1 MLRRINSKI
10 ALKIAILVIIEIIL
24 IIGSFGVLAFF
35 ESLGSSLGNSINIA
49 GKNRYLTANLLLQT
63 ERYLDGSSDVSKL
76 KGAIDS
82 FQLNLISLKDG
93 GTISGLELRPL
104 PSEFLNLWNTIDLKW
119 NIYKTSITDK
129 IIIPSQEGKAIIIN
143 QLGIKK
149 EFDTIASDIIR
160 SSDTLVKQLGE
171 KVDKNSQNLMLLQII
186 FGILNIGIL
195 VLILFLIAR
204 ILKPIF
210 ALTQAT
216 LEVKKGNLDV
226 SIKGKGNDE
235 LSVLSES
242 FNSMVGSIRNYI
254 KKLNELTKEL
264 EIANEGLKH
273 KDQLKD
279 EFVSMISH
287 ELKTPLVPI
296 KGYAQMLLRPKFM
309 GDLNEKQKKAIESIA
324 RNIGKLEA
332 LVGDVLDVY
341 KLDMG
346 KLKFSMI
353 DTDVTK
359 LVNETMSELKPLASD
374 KKIDLKADI
383 QVDGTIFCDPNRVGQ
398 VLSNLIKN
406 SIDFVPDDGGG
417 KVTVRVE
424 RDDDFGA
431 SKMTLFTVEDNGIG
445 IKREK
450 ADKLFQKFY
459 QIDTGPTRKH
469 EGTGL
474 GLVICRGIIDAHG
487 GKIWLDKT
495 YRNGTA
501 IRFTLPQRVKE
512 VE

>member
-254 KKLNELTKEL
+254 KKLNELTNEL

-309 GDLNEKQKKAIESIA
+309 GDLNEKQKKAIESIV

-346 KLKFSMI
+346 KLRFSKVHMCI
-353 DTDVTK
+353 DNLINQTI
-359 LVNETMSELKPLASD
+359 LELKPLTVNKQISLKSDIRAS
-374 KKIDLKADI
+374 
-383 QVDGTIFCDPNRVGQ
+383 GTVFCDPDRIEQ
-398 VLSNLIKN
+398 VLTNLIKN
-406 SIDFVPDDGGG
+406 SIDFVNVKDG
-417 KVTVRVE
+417 KITVRVE
-424 RDDDFGA
+424 KAED
-431 SKMTLFTVEDNGIG
+431 SKVIFTVEDNGIG
-445 IKREK
+445 IKPEK

-459 QIDTGPTRKH
+459 QIDTGAARKH
-469 EGTGL
+469 GGTGL
-474 GLVICRGIIDAHG
+474 GLAICRGIIEAHG
-487 GKIWLDKT
+487 EKIWVDKT
-495 YRNGTA
+495 YSKGAAIKFSLLGRNLDA
-501 IRFTLPQRVKE
+501 
-512 VE
+512 

>member
-1 MLRRINSKI
+1 LLHRINSKI

-63 ERYLDGSSDVSKL
+63 ERYLDGTSDVSEL

-82 FQLNLISLKDG
+82 LQFNLISLKDG

-149 EFDTIASDIIR
+149 EFDTIATDIIR

-226 SIKGKGNDE
+226 SIKGKGKDE

-346 KLKFSMI
+346 KLRFSKVHICI
-353 DTDVTK
+353 DSLINQTI
-359 LVNETMSELKPLASD
+359 LELKPLTVNKQISLKSDIRAS
-374 KKIDLKADI
+374 
-383 QVDGTIFCDPNRVGQ
+383 GTVFCDPNRIEQ
-398 VLSNLIKN
+398 VLTNLIKN
-406 SIDFVPDDGGG
+406 SIDFVNVKDG
-417 KVTVRVE
+417 KITVRVE
-424 RDDDFGA
+424 KAED
-431 SKMTLFTVEDNGIG
+431 SKVIFTVEDNGIG
-445 IKREK
+445 IKPEK

-459 QIDTGPTRKH
+459 QIDTGAARKH
-469 EGTGL
+469 GGTGL
-474 GLVICRGIIDAHG
+474 GLAICRGIIEAHG
-487 GKIWLDKT
+487 EKIWVDKT
-495 YRNGTA
+495 YSKGAAIKFSLLGRNLDA
-501 IRFTLPQRVKE
+501 
-512 VE
+512 